1 MNLKF
6 MFGSGKNPKLPYYI
20 RNYTK
25 VFLPKAIF
33 QKRLSKKLASI
44 DKRRDSDYIKERV
57 DYYNK
62 MDNVEPIGATSP
74 KFKDLK
80 KGREVKSVYFLDAY
94 DIISWFKEDYQW
106 NFLPGDI
113 TFIPKA
119 PSIVKS
125 RPIEGDIRNS
135 ILLKL
140 VKVRHFIF
148 VKDKV
153 PFQEKEDR
161 LIFRGKVD
169 NKPNREA
176 FMNMYFGHPM
186 CDLGNITKYDVSP
199 KEWKVEKSTLYEH
212 LKYKFIL
219 ALEGNDVAS
228 NLKWVMSSNSIAVMP
243 RPKYETWFMEGR
255 LKPDYHY
262 IKIKDDYSDLEER
275 LNYYL
280 ENEAEA
286 LEIIRNAQ
294 QYVSQF
300 FDKERE
306 HLIGLAVMEKYLK
319 MTGQKEM

>member
-1 MNLKF
+1 MNLNF
-6 MFGSGKNPKLPYYI
+6 MFGSGKNPKLPYYL
-20 RNYTK
+20 RNYAK

-33 QKRLSKKLASI
+33 QKRLTTKLDSL
-44 DKRRDSDYIKERV
+44 DKRKDVDYIRERV

-62 MDNVEPIGATSP
+62 MEHVEPLDASSP
-74 KFKDLK
+74 RFKDLK

-94 DIISWFKEDYQW
+94 DIISWFKEDYNW
-106 NFLPGDI
+106 HFMPGDI
-113 TFIPKA
+113 TFIPEV

-125 RPIEGDIRNS
+125 RPIEGDNRNS
-135 ILLKL
+135 VILKL

-148 VKDKV
+148 IKDKI
-153 PFQEKEDR
+153 PFQEKENR

-176 FMNMYFGHPM
+176 FMKMYFGHPM
-186 CDLGNITKYDVSP
+186 CDLGNITKYNVSP
-199 KEWKVEKSTLYEH
+199 SEWKVKKSTLFEH

-243 RPKYETWFMEGR
+243 QPKFETWFMEGR
-255 LKPDYHY
+255 LKPNYHY

-275 LNYYL
+275 INYYL
-280 ENEAEA
+280 ENEGEA
-286 LEIIRNAQ
+286 LEILKNAQ

-319 MTGQKEM
+319 MTGQKET